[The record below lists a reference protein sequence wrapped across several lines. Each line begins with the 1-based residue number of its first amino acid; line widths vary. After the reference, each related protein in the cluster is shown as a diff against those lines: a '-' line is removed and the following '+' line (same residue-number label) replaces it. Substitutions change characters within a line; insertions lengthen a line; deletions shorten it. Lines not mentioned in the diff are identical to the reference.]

1 MGVAFLNERIDA
13 ERAEELV
20 AEDKR
25 AALRRVL
32 DSVEFAASPRARDF
46 LTYIVEEEIAGRS
59 ERVKAYT
66 IATEALGK
74 TESFDADVQSAVRV
88 QAKRVREQLNAYYGG
103 SGQADDIVIN
113 VPRGGYVPVF
123 RRRTSAAGEEAARAS
138 VSAPPDAVSPA
149 PSAARARLWR
159 NGLLALLALAAIVA
173 VLAFPGLR
181 GPALV
186 TDVPTLYMVMPEKL
200 PDARLAAIAERYAT
214 ALKTRL
220 SKFEDVRVTDDRPSG
235 DFYEVELGFFAKR
248 DGTVE
253 AVVQVDNVRD
263 EQLFSQ
269 ENVIGA
275 DENADMRVVAE
286 LAAKIAEPY
295 GVVYSDMVAR
305 PLGGEQKCVIGSYE
319 YFRHGGPGDLP
330 GIEECLRG
338 AVAARP
344 RSVRALATLSRILL
358 EKYRLGLA
366 SPGQDPLEEA
376 DQLATHAV
384 EAAPQRA
391 RAMSAIFE
399 VRFFQKRYDEAFAA
413 AERALALY
421 PDSSCLLYRVGATR
435 MARGDF
441 EQGRALFERARK
453 LNPVP
458 PAWTQFFS
466 FLDALNR
473 GDETSAARAAL
484 TPGTEKTAPGLLA
497 RAALAQRRNEP
508 EEKRKNLD
516 ALAQRFP
523 QFAADL
529 PAAFDRIGLAPSLRK
544 LVAGV

>member
-1 MGVAFLNERIDA
+1 MGVAFVNERMDA
-13 ERAEELV
+13 ERGAEELA

-32 DSVEFAASPRARDF
+32 DSVEFATSPRARDF

-74 TESFDADVQSAVRV
+74 TESFNADVQSAVRV
-88 QAKRVREQLNAYYGG
+88 QAKRVREQLNAYYGC
-103 SGQADDIVIN
+103 SGQADAIIID

-123 RRRTSAAGEEAARAS
+123 RRRESSPGQGEPAAVSAAPGQA
-138 VSAPPDAVSPA
+138 SPA
-149 PSAARARLWR
+149 APARTRLWR

-173 VLAFPGLR
+173 VLAFRGLR

-186 TDVPTLYMVMPEKL
+186 TDVPTLYIVTSEKL
-200 PDARLAAIAERYAT
+200 PDARLAAIADRYAT

-235 DFYEVELGFFAKR
+235 DFYEVELSFFPKK

-269 ENVIGA
+269 ETVIGA
-275 DENADMRVVAE
+275 DENADMRAVAE
-286 LAAKIAEPY
+286 LSAKIAEPY

-319 YFRHGGPGDLP
+319 YFRNGGPGDLP
-330 GIEECLRG
+330 GIEQCLRG

-358 EKYRLGLA
+358 EEYRLGLA
-366 SPGQDPLEEA
+366 PPGADPLDEA
-376 DQLATHAV
+376 DKLATRAA

-413 AERALALY
+413 AERALGLY

-441 EQGRALFERARK
+441 DQGRALFERAHK
-453 LNPVP
+453 LNPVQ

-473 GDETSAARAAL
+473 GDETAAARAAL

-508 EEKRKNLD
+508 EERRKNLD